1 MDKKGGKGKGKGS
14 TAVNLVNKV
23 VTRLNQKA
31 FFIRSVDAGMLMDA
45 NYVGKVV
52 LSEPDNNRQIYQK
65 FEFTASEVPGVYMIK
80 SVLSGLYLCGD
91 ELGNVFTDLHDHYNT
106 FQKWNCTETTAGSFV
121 IKNHSSNLA
130 ICVSL
135 LNDIFSK
142 EIPGPTKQ
150 KVLEGK
156 ETKIAE
162 VPGDIPSAM
171 QWTLSTSR

>member
-1 MDKKGGKGKGKGS
+1 
-14 TAVNLVNKV
+14 
-23 VTRLNQKA
+23 
-31 FFIRSVDAGMLMDA
+31 
-45 NYVGKVV
+45 
-52 LSEPDNNRQIYQK
+52 
-65 FEFTASEVPGVYMIK
+65 MIK